1 MEYEITL
8 TTCWDEDTG
17 EEMLSLTEDRSRSMG
32 ILRFGHEFDLTLK
45 KDLSFRSASSI
56 DLGESSSYGKESDF
70 EAAYPGV
77 LREIREAAKSKKR
90 LFVRRYHWNG
100 VRNESEV
107 IPYESYI
114 GG

>member
-1 MEYEITL
+1 MQYEITM
-8 TTCWDEDTG
+8 TVGWDEDTG

-56 DLGESSSYGKESDF
+56 DCGEASSYRKESDF

-77 LREIREAAKSKKR
+77 LREIREAAKSKR
-90 LFVRRYHWNG
+90 LHVRRYHWNG